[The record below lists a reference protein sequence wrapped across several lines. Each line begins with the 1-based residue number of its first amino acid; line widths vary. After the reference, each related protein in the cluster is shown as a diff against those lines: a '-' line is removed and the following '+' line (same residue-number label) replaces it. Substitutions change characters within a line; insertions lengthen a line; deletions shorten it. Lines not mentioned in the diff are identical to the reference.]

1 MLQLSQPDIT
11 RSSFSCKGLACK
23 TSKDYVY
30 QDVTSNLRDHLVHCY
45 SKEFQSA
52 IVVNNQLLNQLLNGL
67 VNQLTSVE
75 DDSSANSE
83 FKCTVVSALKRK
95 WSLQEKNVKQLSVLS
110 TALDPRFKYL
120 KFLND
125 NQRVSVEGEV
135 VGMATR

>member
-1 MLQLSQPDIT
+1 M
-11 RSSFSCKGLACK
+11 
-23 TSKDYVY
+23 
-30 QDVTSNLRDHLVHCY
+30 HCY